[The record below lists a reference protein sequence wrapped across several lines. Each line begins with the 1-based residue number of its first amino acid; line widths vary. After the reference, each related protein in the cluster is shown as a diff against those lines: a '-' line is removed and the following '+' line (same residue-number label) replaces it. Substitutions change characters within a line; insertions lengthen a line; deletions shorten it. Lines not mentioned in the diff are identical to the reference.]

1 MAELT
6 LQVCVMMLLLAI
18 SYKCKHSRVLLFFIC
33 IMTFIMIAF
42 SFDSADLENYRRAYD
57 FDIYMGKDPLYFI
70 FQELIHSTGAKFE
83 FFKMLIGTIMTV
95 LFLSSIFRYTEH
107 RELLL
112 SLCLFIPVSN
122 SFATQI
128 RSGLAGCIIILAL
141 TYLFANNMKSKIIY
155 LVLVVMASFIHQM
168 SLFYIILIIPVILKD
183 TKRFI
188 YFTRVCIFIVTIFMI
203 NAGSIITD
211 FADFISSQSWTN
223 SYLSILVFRM
233 KQMFTGEFKSTLLGF
248 AFNALF
254 HSILYYCAEVSL
266 IQQSKIMRLELPYKE
281 WSKIDLIRG
290 VNCLL
295 LAFIP
300 LYAISFHFVRA
311 FYYAVPFLCA
321 STFNSIYAV
330 RKVRRLNS
338 YGQIRVLLVIGVII
352 FVYFWGILQEP
363 ADTFRLVKSYFE
375 VR

>member
-6 LQVCVMMLLLAI
+6 LQVCIMMLLLII
-18 SYKCKHSRVLLFFIC
+18 SYKSKHSRVLVFIIF
-33 IMTFIMIAF
+33 IMTFIMISF

-57 FDIYMGKDPLYFI
+57 FDIYMGKDPLFFV
-70 FQELIHSTGAKFE
+70 FQELIHRTGAKFE
-83 FFKMLIGTIMTV
+83 LFKMLIGTIMTV
-95 LFLSSIFRYTEH
+95 LFLNAIFRYTEH
-107 RELLL
+107 REMLL

-141 TYLFANNMKSKIIY
+141 TYLFSDSIKSKILY
-155 LVLVVMASFIHQM
+155 LVLVVVASFIHQM
-168 SLFYIILIIPVILKD
+168 SLFYIVLIIPVILKN
-183 TKRFI
+183 TKGFI
-188 YFTRVCIFIVTIFMI
+188 YFTRFSIFIITIFML
-203 NAGSIITD
+203 NAGSLITD
-211 FADFISSQSWTN
+211 LADFMSSQSWTN

-233 KQMFTGEFKSTLLGF
+233 KQMFTSEFKSTLLGF

-254 HSILYYCAEVSL
+254 HGILYYCAEASL
-266 IQQSKIMRLELPYKE
+266 VKQSKIMRLELLYKE
-281 WSKIDLIRG
+281 LRKIDLIRG

-311 FYYAVPFLCA
+311 FYYAVPFICA
-321 STFNSIYAV
+321 STLNSVYYV
-330 RKVRRLNS
+330 RKIKNLKN
-338 YGQIRVLLVIGVII
+338 YGQIRILLMLGIVI

-363 ADTFRLVKSYFE
+363 ADAIRLVQSYFE